1 MTESTFYNY
10 ICTISS
16 IMSPLS
22 FHGTRTDEL
31 RYQEKKNLALGKQ
44 PIWFPIGPDL
54 VNST

>member
-1 MTESTFYNY
+1 
-10 ICTISS
+10 
-16 IMSPLS
+16 MSPLS
-22 FHGTRTDEL
+22 FLGTRTDEL